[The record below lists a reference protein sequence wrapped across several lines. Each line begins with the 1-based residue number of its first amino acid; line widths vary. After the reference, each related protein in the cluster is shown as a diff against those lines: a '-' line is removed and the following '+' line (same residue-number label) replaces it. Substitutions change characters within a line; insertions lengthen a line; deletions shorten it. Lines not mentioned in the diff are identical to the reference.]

1 MPSSDPA
8 SGGPILILVPRGDRP
23 AADPVILGLGL
34 GERARLAAR
43 RAGYSGTID
52 STAVGA
58 TALPPGNRQLVIA
71 GGDILAEVNW
81 LKAAAATA
89 NPQWAARGDRVIL
102 VPAGQSTVALDALSA
117 NPSIV
122 RLADAL
128 GARLGQPAAMPPDVD
143 PMTVASV
150 ADRRPAER
158 RLLRARVKDTDGFM
172 ARHVDRPI
180 SLAVS
185 RRLAATSITP
195 NQMTL
200 ISVAIGLIGA
210 PFFLSAQPLW
220 QTVGA
225 LLFLAHSVLDG
236 CDGELAR
243 LKFKESRWGG
253 ILDFWGDNVVH
264 SAIFACIGIGWS
276 RSSGSVWPMVL
287 GLAAVIGT
295 IGSASIVYWR
305 TMRHKTG
312 SGPLYTSVA
321 RGPSKR
327 FARLLD
333 ALSRRDFIYGVVV
346 LAIFGWVKYF
356 LLLSAAGAP
365 GFFIALVYL
374 AIRERRG

>member
-1 MPSSDPA
+1 MPSSSSTSD
-8 SGGPILILVPRGDRP
+8 GPILILVPRGEAP
-23 AADPVILGLGL
+23 APNQVILGLGL

-43 RAGYSGTID
+43 RAAYAGTLD
-52 STAVGA
+52 KAAADAAS
-58 TALPPGNRQLVIA
+58 PPGGRQLVIA
-71 GGDILAEVNW
+71 SRDILAEVNW

-102 VPAGQSTVALDALSA
+102 VPASQSAIASEALSA
-117 NPSIV
+117 NSTMS
-122 RLADAL
+122 RLIEVL
-128 GARLGQPAAMPPDVD
+128 SKRLGHPAVMPPDVD
-143 PMTVASV
+143 PMTVASET
-150 ADRRPAER
+150 DRRPAER
-158 RLLRARVKDTDGFM
+158 RLLRALVKDTDGFM
-172 ARHVDRPI
+172 ARYVDRPI

-200 ISVAIGLIGA
+200 ISVAIGLLGA

-220 QTVGA
+220 QAIGA

-276 RSSGSVWPMVL
+276 WSSGSGWPMVL
-287 GLAAVIGT
+287 GIAAVIGT
-295 IGSASIVYWR
+295 IGSASVVYWR

-321 RGPSKR
+321 RGPSRR
-327 FARLLD
+327 FAKLLD

-356 LLLSAAGAP
+356 LLLSAIGAP
-365 GFFIALVYL
+365 GFFVALVYL
-374 AIRERRG
+374 AIKERRGA